1 MTQLEMALAAQENPF
16 EGLLWLPVGDSRY
29 FEEDCY
35 CEDDDDWGE
44 SDADWL
50 RSQGAVD
57 ADGNLVIDDL
67 DSPWFE
73 VDWLE

>member
-1 MTQLEMALAAQENPF
+1 VTQLEMALAAQENPWAD
-16 EGLLWLPVGDSRY
+16 LLWFDWG
-29 FEEDCY
+29 Y
-35 CEDDDDWGE
+35 CECEDGDDDDWGE

-57 ADGNLVIDDL
+57 ADGNLVINDL